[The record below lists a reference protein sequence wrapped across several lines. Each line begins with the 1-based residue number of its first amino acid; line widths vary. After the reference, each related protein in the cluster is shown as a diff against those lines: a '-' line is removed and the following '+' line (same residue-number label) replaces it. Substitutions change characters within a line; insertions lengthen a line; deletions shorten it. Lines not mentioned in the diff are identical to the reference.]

1 LNNLRFTIHDL
12 RFTEVELAA
21 PNIETIAS
29 LAKRRGFV
37 FPSSEIYGGLGS
49 AWDYGPL
56 GVELSNNVK
65 RAWWRW
71 LVYERD
77 DIEGLDSSIILNPLV
92 WKYSGHVATFNDPL
106 VDCKECKSRFRAD
119 KLHEEF
125 LQKNPEAA
133 RLAYPSIVPFDPR
146 TKCPNCGKANW
157 TEVRPFNMMLKTQ
170 LGATAAADDEYDE
183 GTLYQAGQAYLRP
196 ETAQG
201 IFINFLNV
209 QQSMRR
215 KLPFG
220 IAQIGKSF
228 RNEVTP
234 GNFILRTREFE
245 QMEMEYFV
253 RPDAEHLKLVDYW
266 VEQYVGWYTS
276 LGLSR
281 DNLHLHE
288 VPQEEL
294 AHYSRRT
301 VDIMYRYFPER
312 EEDARQFEE
321 LMGIAYRTD
330 FDLKA
335 HSKNPSDPEGKRVN
349 PDSTEDLS
357 YFDEAAKER
366 FYPHVIEPA
375 AGVNRS
381 VLSFLMDAYTEKTTE
396 KGEKR
401 VILKLHPEL
410 APIKVAVLPLA
421 KNKPEIVGM
430 AKAIKR
436 SLQPSL
442 RAVYDDTG
450 GIGKLYARQDET
462 GTPFC
467 VTIDHQSLE
476 DEAVTVRDRDTWE
489 QERVKVS
496 DLREHLQKRLTP

>member
-1 LNNLRFTIHDL
+1 
-12 RFTEVELAA
+12 VSA
-21 PNIETIAS
+21 PNIETIVN

-65 RAWWRW
+65 RSWWRAM
-71 LVYERD
+71 VYERD
-77 DIEGLDSSIILNPLV
+77 DIEGIDSSIILNRMV
-92 WKYSGHVATFNDPL
+92 WKYSGHEDTFSDPL
-106 VDCKECKSRFRAD
+106 VDCRECKTRLRAD
-119 KLHEEF
+119 KLEYEQSGAIKVEDAIK
-125 LQKNPEAA
+125 QKLL
-133 RLAYPSIVPFDPR
+133 R
-146 TKCPNCGKANW
+146 CPNCGSTDL
-157 TEVRPFNMMLKTQ
+157 TEPRPFNLMFRTHV
-170 LGATAAADDEYDE
+170 GATAEDDESA
-183 GTLYQAGQAYLRP
+183 LVYLRP

-209 QQSMRR
+209 LTTSRR

-234 GNFILRTREFE
+234 GNFIFRTREFE

-253 RPDAEHLKLVDYW
+253 RPGEDEPIHQEWIENCHNWFL
-266 VEQYVGWYTS
+266 S
-276 LGLSR
+276 LGISP
-281 DNLHLHE
+281 DNLRLYE
-288 VPQEEL
+288 QPKEEL
-294 AHYSRRT
+294 AHYAKRT
-301 VDIMYRYFPER
+301 VDIQYRFFPER
-312 EEDARQFEE
+312 EDAEKQWDE
-321 LMGIAYRTD
+321 LMGIANRTD

-335 HSKNPSDPEGKRVN
+335 HSKKPENEEGKRLN
-349 PDSTEDLS
+349 PDSTDDLS
-357 YFDEAAKER
+357 YFDEATKER
-366 FYPHVIEPA
+366 FYPYVIEPA
-375 AGVNRS
+375 AGVNRT
-381 VLSFLMDAYTEKTTE
+381 VLAVLMDAYSEKSND

-410 APIKVAVLPLA
+410 APIKAAILPLA

-436 SLQPSL
+436 SLQPVL

-450 GIGKLYARQDET
+450 GIGKLYARQDEI

-467 VTIDHQSLE
+467 VTVDHQSLE

-496 DLREHLQKRLTP
+496 DLQEHLRKRLQVSGVGCQ

>member
-1 LNNLRFTIHDL
+1 LS
-12 RFTEVELAA
+12 A
-21 PNIETIAS
+21 PNIETIVS

-56 GVELSNNVK
+56 GVELCNNVK
-65 RAWWRW
+65 RAWWRSM
-71 LVYERD
+71 VYERD
-77 DIEGLDSSIILNPLV
+77 DMEGLDSSIILNRAV
-92 WKYSGHVATFNDPL
+92 WKYSGHEETFSDPL
-106 VDCKECKSRFRAD
+106 VDCRECNARLRAD
-119 KLHEEF
+119 KLDTA
-125 LQKNPEAA
+125 AA
-133 RLAYPSIVPFDPR
+133 RAEGGDIAALIRDKAV
-146 TKCPNCGKANW
+146 KCPNCGSTNL
-157 TEVRPFNMMLKTQ
+157 TEPRPFNLMFRTQ
-170 LGATAAADDEYDE
+170 LGAASAEDDPAA
-183 GTLYQAGQAYLRP
+183 LAYLRP

-201 IFINFLNV
+201 IFINFHLV
-209 QQSMRR
+209 QQTMRR
-215 KLPFG
+215 KVPFG

-234 GNFILRTREFE
+234 GNFIFRTREFE

-253 RPDAEHLKLVDYW
+253 RPGED
-266 VEQYVGWYTS
+266 EQAHQEWIDNCYNWYAS

-281 DNLHLHE
+281 DNLRLYE
-288 VPQEEL
+288 QPKEEL
-294 AHYSRRT
+294 AHYAKRT
-301 VDIMYRYFPER
+301 VDIHYRFFPER
-312 EEDARQFEE
+312 ADEEKHWDE
-321 LMGIAYRTD
+321 LMGIANRTD
-330 FDLKA
+330 FDLRA
-335 HSKNPSDPEGKRVN
+335 HSKNPTDAEGKRLN

-357 YFDEAAKER
+357 YFDEARKER
-366 FYPHVIEPA
+366 YYPYVIEPA

-381 VLSFLMDAYTEKTTE
+381 VLAFLMDAYSERTND
-396 KGEKR
+396 KGETR

-430 AKAIKR
+430 ARAIKR
-436 SLQPSL
+436 SLQPVV

-467 VTIDHQSLE
+467 VTVDHQSLE

-489 QERVKVS
+489 QERVKVA
-496 DLREHLQKRLTP
+496 DLQQHLQTRLLK

>member
-1 LNNLRFTIHDL
+1 
-12 RFTEVELAA
+12 VSA
-21 PNIETIAS
+21 PSIETIVN

-49 AWDYGPL
+49 AWDYGSL

-65 RAWWRW
+65 RSWWRSM
-71 LVYERD
+71 VYERD
-77 DIEGLDSSIILNPLV
+77 DIEGIDSSIILNRSV
-92 WKYSGHVATFNDPL
+92 WKYSGHEDTFSDPL
-106 VDCKECKSRFRAD
+106 IDCKECKSRFRAD
-119 KLHEEF
+119 KLVEEYA
-125 LQKNPEAA
+125 QDEIARARIERPDRPYPEIILGQGIT
-133 RLAYPSIVPFDPR
+133 RGLKQFQEGKI
-146 TKCPNCGKANW
+146 KCPNCGKANW
-157 TEVRPFNMMLKTQ
+157 TEPRPFNLMFRTHV
-170 LGATAAADDEYDE
+170 GATAEDDE
-183 GTLYQAGQAYLRP
+183 TALVYLRP

-209 QQSMRR
+209 LTTSRR

-234 GNFILRTREFE
+234 GNFIFRTREFE

-253 RPDAEHLKLVDYW
+253 RPGEDEPIHQEWIDNCHSWFL
-266 VEQYVGWYTS
+266 S
-276 LGLSR
+276 LGISP
-281 DNLHLHE
+281 DNLRLYE
-288 VPQEEL
+288 QPGEEL
-294 AHYSRRT
+294 AHYAKRT
-301 VDIMYRYFPER
+301 VDIQYRFFPER
-312 EEDARQFEE
+312 EDAEKQWDE
-321 LMGIAYRTD
+321 LMGIANRTD

-335 HSKNPSDPEGKRVN
+335 HSKKPENEEGTRLN
-349 PDSTEDLS
+349 PDSTDDLS
-357 YFDEAAKER
+357 YFDEATKER
-366 FYPHVIEPA
+366 FYPYVIEPA
-375 AGVNRS
+375 AGVNRT
-381 VLSFLMDAYTEKTTE
+381 VLAVLMDAYSEKSND

-410 APIKVAVLPLA
+410 APIKAAILPLA

-436 SLQPSL
+436 SLQPVL

-450 GIGKLYARQDET
+450 GIGKLYARQDEI

-467 VTIDHQSLE
+467 VTVDHQSLE

-496 DLREHLQKRLTP
+496 DLQEHLMNRLGIKC